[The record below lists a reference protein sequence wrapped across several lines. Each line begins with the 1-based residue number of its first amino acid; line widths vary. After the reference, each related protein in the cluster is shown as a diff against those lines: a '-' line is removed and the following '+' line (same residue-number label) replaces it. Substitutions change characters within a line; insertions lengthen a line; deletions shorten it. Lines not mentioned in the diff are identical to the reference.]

1 MVLILNHILFHKLKK
16 KYESL
21 LKKIHI
27 AYFQDQQKKVHSEK
41 ERKFIE
47 FQKEKDRGEIVMKEL
62 LVRSFARMYIHLFYT
77 ITGI

>member
-1 MVLILNHILFHKLKK
+1 M
-16 KYESL
+16 SL
-21 LKKIHI
+21 LKNKIHI

-62 LVRSFARMYIHLFYT
+62 LVRSFTIMYIHFFYT
-77 ITGI
+77 IAGR